1 MEERRLHIDI
11 LIHLFALAHATVAVV
26 SRAFDYV
33 DDIPL
38 TLLTISM
45 ITVIAIRRNL
55 QIEVIT
61 ALALSGC
68 FLGYA
73 MGVYGAEIIVP
84 IVGNGTAAS
93 AITTAVVTE
102 LLGWLAYGVSRFESQ
117 RADIPTKYP
126 DTPTIISV
134 VAAIMIFRI
143 AYVNLTTAPFFNGS
157 SIYDELQRLTSNTLA
172 LVSLL
177 GGCVIIA
184 NLPRGLKKR
193 ATLGVYYAI
202 ITTLLLLLSLVVSLF
217 VRYDLPAG
225 NDYAMERDSMLRMFI
240 AVAPV
245 CIVIYTIALL
255 ITYVIATDTKFR
267 NERDKKHKALY
278 QYDNL
283 KRQINPHF
291 LFNSLN
297 ILEYLVEEGEQSRAS
312 AFIRKLA
319 GMYRYMLQNDEK
331 RIVPLEEE
339 LDFAQKYI
347 DLLAERFAEGLS
359 VEIALSDEA
368 KRGYVVP
375 CSLQLLIEN
384 ATKHNI
390 VSRQQP
396 LVISIT
402 DADGTIVVR
411 NNLQPRISGGASTG
425 LGLKNIGQ
433 QYTDISGQGIDIV
446 RTKTEFIVK
455 LPLLQTP

>member
-1 MEERRLHIDI
+1 MEERRLRIDI

-45 ITVIAIRRNL
+45 IAVISIRRNL
-55 QIEVIT
+55 QIEVI
-61 ALALSGC
+61 AAIALSGC

-73 MGVYGAEIIVP
+73 MGVYGAEIIGPV
-84 IVGNGTAAS
+84 VGNGTAAS
-93 AITTAVVTE
+93 AITTAAITE
-102 LLGWLAYGVSRFESQ
+102 LLGWITYGLSRFESQ
-117 RADIPTKYP
+117 RVDIPTKYP
-126 DTPTIISV
+126 DTPTIISIM
-134 VAAIMIFRI
+134 AAIMIFRI
-143 AYVNLTTAPFFNGS
+143 AYVSLTDAPIFDGS
-157 SIYDELQRLTSNTLA
+157 DFYDELQRLTSNTLA
-172 LVSLL
+172 MVSLL

-184 NLPRGLKKR
+184 NPPRKSKKR
-193 ATLGVYYAI
+193 HLGIHYAI
-202 ITTLLLLLSLVVSLF
+202 VAAALLLLSLVIALF
-217 VRYDLPAG
+217 VCYDLPSG
-225 NDYAMERDSMLRMFI
+225 NGYAMERKSMLRMFLT
-240 AVAPV
+240 VAPV

-255 ITYVIATDTKFR
+255 IIRVVATDSKFR
-267 NERDKKHKALY
+267 SERDKRHKAIY
-278 QYDNL
+278 QYANL

-297 ILEYLVEEGEQSRAS
+297 ILEYLVEEGEQKRAS

-331 RIVPLEEE
+331 RIVPLVEE

-368 KRGYVVP
+368 KHGYVVP

-396 LVISIT
+396 LSIT
-402 DADGTIVVR
+402 ITDSGGTIVVR
-411 NNLQPRISGGASTG
+411 NNLQPRISGNASTG
-425 LGLKNIGQ
+425 LGLKNIEQ
-433 QYTDISGQGIDIV
+433 QYTDISGLGIDIKQ
-446 RTKTEFIVK
+446 TKTEFIVK
-455 LPLLQTP
+455 LPLLQSL

>member
-1 MEERRLHIDI
+1 MEERRLRIDI
-11 LIHLFALAHATVAVV
+11 LIHLFALAHATVVVV

-45 ITVIAIRRNL
+45 ITLISIRRNL
-55 QIEVIT
+55 QMEVIA

-73 MGVYGAEIIVP
+73 LGIYGAEIIVSV
-84 IVGNGTAAS
+84 VGNGTAAS
-93 AITTAVVTE
+93 AITTAAVTE
-102 LLGWLAYGVSRFESQ
+102 LLGWIAYGLSRFEQQ
-117 RADIPTKYP
+117 RVDMPTKYP
-126 DTPTIISV
+126 DSPTVISV
-134 VAAIMIFRI
+134 MAAIMIFRI
-143 AYVNLTTAPFFNGS
+143 AYVSLTKAPFFNGS

-177 GGCVIIA
+177 GGCVIISS
-184 NLPRGLKKR
+184 LPHGLKKR
-193 ATLGVYYAI
+193 HPNIYYAMI
-202 ITTLLLLLSLVVSLF
+202 ATLLLLLALIVSLF
-217 VRYDLPAG
+217 VCYDLPAG
-225 NDYAMERDSMLRMFI
+225 NDYAMEWESMLRMFV

-255 ITYVIATDTKFR
+255 IAYVVATDTKFR

-331 RIVPLEEE
+331 RIVSLEEE

-359 VEIALSDEA
+359 VEIALSDGA

-402 DADGTIVVR
+402 DADGMIVVR

-446 RTKTEFIVK
+446 RTRTEFIVK